1 MELDWVTFAL
11 EIVNFLVL
19 IWILQRFLYQP
30 VLAAIARRKAA
41 IEKTLSDAR
50 ALQADA
56 QALERQY
63 RNRLADWEREKEKLR
78 AGLSEEINAERAR
91 LRAGLQA
98 ELEQEREKNRVLE
111 ERRLDELRRQA
122 ENQAFAQAAQFAARL
137 LARIAVRELE
147 TRLVTLVLE
156 DLARLPEDRL
166 QALRSACRDAGSKMK
181 VTSAFPLD
189 ETQRHAL
196 VQGFSDVARADIS
209 AEFSEDPRLLAGLRI
224 GIGAWVAHANLQ
236 DELKFFAE
244 AAPYVT

>member
-19 IWILQRFLYQP
+19 IWVLQRFLYKP

-41 IEKTLSDAR
+41 IEKNLSDAK
-50 ALQADA
+50 ALQVDA
-56 QALERQY
+56 QALEQQY
-63 RNRLADWEREKEKLR
+63 RNRLVDWEREKEQLR
-78 AGLSEEINAERAR
+78 AGLAEEINAERAR

-111 ERRLDELRRQA
+111 ERRLNELRRRAEDQA
-122 ENQAFAQAAQFAARL
+122 VVQGAQFAARL
-137 LARIAVRELE
+137 LARIAAPELE
-147 TRLVTLVLE
+147 TRLVALVLE

-166 QALRSACRDAGSKMK
+166 QALRAACRDAGSKMK

-189 ETQRHAL
+189 ATQRQAL
-196 VQGFSDVARADIS
+196 VQGFKDVARADV
-209 AEFSEDPRLLAGLRI
+209 AGEFSEDPRLLAGLRI

-236 DELKFFAE
+236 EELKVFAE
-244 AAPYVT
+244 AVRHGA